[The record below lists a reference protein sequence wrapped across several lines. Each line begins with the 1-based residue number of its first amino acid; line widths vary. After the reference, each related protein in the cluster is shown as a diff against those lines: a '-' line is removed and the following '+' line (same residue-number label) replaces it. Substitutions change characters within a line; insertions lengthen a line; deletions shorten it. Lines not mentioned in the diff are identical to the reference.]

1 MVEEW
6 RNATAAKGDS
16 SNSGTEYQLPG
27 LEAVLYVG
35 TAGGLEAS
43 IVPRAGI
50 ALRTVQAA
58 AMRGLSP
65 LRMLVNGVAS
75 LKGVAQAW
83 RILRDFRPDVV
94 LATGGYASVPV
105 AVAAWLRRCPVLVYL
120 PDAQPG
126 LAVRFLSR
134 LAARVAVSFDAAQ
147 AYFDP
152 GKTVV
157 TGYPVRPA
165 LFSEMESRP
174 AARERLGLASGV
186 KTLLILGGSRGAH
199 SINVAIN
206 EGLEKLLGLAQ
217 IIHVAGE
224 GDSTWLQERRDKL
237 PVELRQ
243 RYHLYTYLH
252 EEMVPALLAA
262 DLAVARAGAATM
274 GEFAAV
280 GLPSILVPYPYSGRH
295 QEANADFLASHG
307 AARKVLDGSLAGDL
321 LQAVETLLCDE
332 GALRSMAGN
341 ARKLARPDAAQAIAR
356 QLVSLAAGVSSRR
369 GGGGV

>member
-1 MVEEW
+1 
-6 RNATAAKGDS
+6 
-16 SNSGTEYQLPG
+16 
-27 LEAVLYVG
+27 VLYVG

-43 IVPRAGI
+43 IVPRAGM

-58 AMRGLSP
+58 AVRGLSP
-65 LRMLVNGVAS
+65 LRVLVNGVAS
-75 LKGVAQAW
+75 LKGVFQAW
-83 RILRDFRPDVV
+83 SILRDFRPDVV

-105 AVAAWLRRCPVLVYL
+105 VVAAWLRRCPVLVYL

-134 LAARVAVSFDAAQ
+134 LARRVAVSFEAAQ

-152 GKTVV
+152 GKAVV

-165 LFSEMESRP
+165 LFSGPESRP
-174 AARERLGLASGV
+174 SARERLGLASGV

-199 SINVAIN
+199 SINMAIN
-206 EGLEKLLGLAQ
+206 ESLEKLLDLAQ

-243 RYHLYTYLH
+243 RYHLHTYLH

-274 GEFAAV
+274 GEFAAA
-280 GLPSILVPYPYSGRH
+280 GLPSILVPYPYAGQH

-307 AARKVLDGSLAGDL
+307 AAQKVLDSGLAAGAL
-321 LQAVETLLCDE
+321 LQAIETLLCDE
-332 GALRSMAGN
+332 GALRSMAEN
-341 ARKLARPDAAQAIAR
+341 ACKLARPDAAQAIAR
-356 QLVSLAAGVSSRR
+356 QLASLAAGTPSRHR
-369 GGGGV
+369 LGGAGTPSRQQLGGTSAECRRPGGGV

>member
-1 MVEEW
+1 M
-6 RNATAAKGDS
+6 
-16 SNSGTEYQLPG
+16 
-27 LEAVLYVG
+27 LYVG

-50 ALRTVQAA
+50 PLRTVQAA

-105 AVAAWLRRCPVLVYL
+105 VVAAWLQHCPVLVYL

-134 LAARVAVSFDAAQ
+134 LARRVAVSFETAQ

-152 GKTVV
+152 DKTVV

-165 LFSEMESRP
+165 LFGGRESRP
-174 AARERLGLASGV
+174 SASQGLGLVTGA
-186 KTLLILGGSRGAH
+186 KILLVLGGSRGAH
-199 SINVAIN
+199 SINLAIN
-206 EGLEKLLGLAQ
+206 EGLEKLLDLAQ

-224 GDSTWLQERRDKL
+224 DDNIWLQERRDKL
-237 PVELRQ
+237 PAQLRE
-243 RYHLYTYLH
+243 RYHLYAYLH
-252 EEMVPALLAA
+252 EEMVPALLSA

-274 GEFAAV
+274 GEFAAA
-280 GLPSILVPYPYSGRH
+280 GLPSILVPYPHAGQH
-295 QEANADFLASHG
+295 QEANADFLANHG
-307 AARKVLDGSLAGDL
+307 AALKVLDGSLATGSL
-321 LQAVETLLCDE
+321 LQAIEALLCDE
-332 GALRSMAGN
+332 DALRSMSEHAYQ
-341 ARKLARPDAAQAIAR
+341 LARPDAAHAIAQ
-356 QLVSLAAGVSSRR
+356 QLASLAAG
-369 GGGGV
+369 GGV